1 MNLPPTP
8 RNLAR
13 SAAMRGLPRH
23 KGFDAAFDAVCE
35 AITADP
41 SWEAEFTAATA
52 EFTAATTDPRLYGA
66 RVSLRSSIDAHAE
79 AVDAACIAYNKASQ
93 AGRDMTAA
101 EAALDAAGDASEQN
115 AQGQTLCEQ
124 GEDLLKAPADEPELV
139 ERTFRLCRALD
150 AATLA
155 YRRVRVA
162 ARAAATQPPAPAPAP
177 VRRALADNLTDTR
190 AAALGDLDDLFKAAQ
205 EARRALN
212 AASAAYDAARA
223 ASAAADQALAAA
235 YDAARAR

>member
-41 SWEAEFTAATA
+41 SWEA

-162 ARAAATQPPAPAPAP
+162 ARAAATQPAPAPAPAP

-212 AASAAYDAARA
+212 AASAAYDAARV